1 MTLLRKRLSFFS
13 VLTVTLMLLMT
24 VPVQSIFAAMI
35 PTEAVDTALK
45 AEESRKLLKMLVSRD
60 DVQQALVSN
69 GIEPSEAKA
78 RIDSLTDSE
87 VIRIAE
93 NIDELPAGGSAIGVI
108 VGAILIV
115 FLVLLFTDIM
125 GYTDVFPFVKSHK

>member
-1 MTLLRKRLSFFS
+1 
-13 VLTVTLMLLMT
+13 MLLMT

-35 PTEAVDTALK
+35 PTGAADTALK
-45 AEESRKLLKMLVSRD
+45 AEESRKFLKMLVSRD
-60 DVQQALVSN
+60 DVQQALVTN
-69 GIEPSEAKA
+69 GIDPAEAQA

-93 NIDELPAGGSAIGVI
+93 NLDELPAGGSAIGVI
-108 VGAILIV
+108 VGAMLIV

-125 GYTDVFPFVKSHK
+125 GYTDVFPFVKSQR

>member
-125 GYTDVFPFVKSHK
+125 GYTDVFPFVKSQK